1 MTTKTKDLA
10 FVPAEHKARKRDA
23 NIRNKIRMSSLT
35 ILFNIVLDIPASGIR
50 QGNEIKGIQ
59 IEGRSKIILI
69 P

>member
-10 FVPAEHKARKRDA
+10 FVPAEHKARKRCKHQKQR
-23 NIRNKIRMSSLT
+23 IRISSLT
-35 ILFNIVLDIPASGIR
+35 ILFNIGLDIPASGIR
-50 QGNEIKGIQ
+50 QANEIKGIQ